1 MTLTTQ
7 KLTFEEYLKYNDGTD
22 TTYELVRGELVPMSL
37 GTGKHGRI
45 IKLLERVLETEI
57 TRSSRPLVSL
67 ALLVGVRSPRGGN
80 LHTSRIPDVVVI
92 PELQWQSL
100 QNREAVIDLGE
111 PPPLLV
117 VEVVS
122 PSTRTT
128 DYRSKVSEY
137 DVLNIPE
144 YWIVDPQEEKITI
157 FTLITVE
164 LDETCFGEPE
174 IFTGEMKLRSTTFPD
189 LELTP
194 AQVFQIN

>member
-1 MTLTTQ
+1 MTLATQ
-7 KLTFEEYLKYNDGTD
+7 KFTFEEYLKYNDDTD
-22 TTYELVRGELVPMSL
+22 TRYELVKGELVPMSL
-37 GTGKHGRI
+37 GTGRHGKI
-45 IKLLERVLETEI
+45 IKLLERILETEI
-57 TRSSRPLVSL
+57 TRSNRPLVSL
-67 ALLVGVRSPRGGN
+67 ALLVGVRSPRGGS

-92 PELQWQSL
+92 PEPQWQSL

-128 DYRSKVSEY
+128 DYRSKVTEY

-144 YWIVDPQEEKITI
+144 YWIIDPQEERITI
-157 FTLITVE
+157 FTLATLPE
-164 LDETCFGEPE
+164 EGFQEPE
-174 IFTGEMKLRSTTFPD
+174 VFTGEMGLRSIIFPN

-194 AQVFQIN
+194 AQVFS

>member
-22 TTYELVRGELVPMSL
+22 TTYELVRGELIPMSL

-45 IKLLERVLETEI
+45 IKLLERVFETEI

-67 ALLVGVRSPRGGN
+67 ALLVGVRSPRGGK

-92 PELQWQSL
+92 PELQWQGL

-122 PSTRTT
+122 PSTRAT

-137 DVLNIPE
+137 DVLNVPE

-157 FTLITVE
+157 FTLTTIE
-164 LDETCFGEPE
+164 LDEVSYGEPG
-174 IFTGEMKLRSTTFPD
+174 IFSGEMQLRSTTFPN
-189 LELTP
+189 LELT
-194 AQVFQIN
+194 ATQLFS

>member
-22 TTYELVRGELVPMSL
+22 TTYELVRGELTPMSL

-45 IKLLERVLETEI
+45 IKLLERIFDAEI
-57 TRSSRPLVSL
+57 ARSQTQWVSL
-67 ALLVGVRSPRGGN
+67 ALLVGVRSPRGGKF
-80 LHTSRIPDVVVI
+80 HTSRIPDVVVI

-122 PSTRTT
+122 PSTRNT
-128 DYRSKVSEY
+128 DCRLKVAEY

-144 YWIVDPQEEKITI
+144 YWIVDPQEEKVTI
-157 FTLITVE
+157 FTLAT
-164 LDETCFGEPE
+164 LPDEGFQEPE
-174 IFTGEMKLRSTTFPD
+174 IFSGDVGLRSTTFPN

-194 AQVFQIN
+194 AQLFS

>member
-22 TTYELVRGELVPMSL
+22 TTYELVRGELIPMSL

-45 IKLLERVLETEI
+45 IKLLERVFETEI

-67 ALLVGVRSPRGGN
+67 ALLVGVRSPRGGK

-122 PSTRTT
+122 PSTRAT

-137 DVLNIPE
+137 DVLNVPE

-157 FTLITVE
+157 FTLTTIE
-164 LDETCFGEPE
+164 LDEVSYGEPG
-174 IFTGEMKLRSTTFPD
+174 IFSGEMQLRSTTFPT

-194 AQVFQIN
+194 TQLFS

>member
-7 KLTFEEYLKYNDGTD
+7 KLTFEEYLKYSDRTD
-22 TTYELVRGELVPMSL
+22 TRYELVKGELVPMSL
-37 GTGKHGRI
+37 GTGRHGKI
-45 IKLLERVLETEI
+45 IKLLERILETEI
-57 TRSSRPLVSL
+57 TRSNRPLVSL
-67 ALLVGVRSPRGGN
+67 ALLVGVRSPRGGS

-92 PELQWQSL
+92 PEPQWQSL

-128 DYRSKVSEY
+128 DYRSKVTEY

-144 YWIVDPQEEKITI
+144 YWIIDPQEERITI
-157 FTLITVE
+157 FTLATLPE
-164 LDETCFGEPE
+164 EGFQEPE
-174 IFTGEMKLRSTTFPD
+174 VFTGEMGLRSIIFPN

-194 AQVFQIN
+194 AQVFS